1 MKKIILLLFFIP
13 LVSFADWGKTGHRVI
28 GEIAAM
34 NLTPEATAAVKSLLE
49 GRSIARIGTWAD
61 EIRSN
66 PAYNKYTTWH
76 YVNLP
81 LDKKYEEVE
90 HNGDNVVKAINLC
103 IAGLKNAD
111 TSQEEKA
118 FYLKYLI
125 HCLADLHQPL
135 HTGRE
140 EDKGGN
146 SIYLKYF
153 GRKTN
158 LHRVWDT
165 NLIEDYGMSYTE
177 LAQNLMG
184 RNNDPVTIGTAED
197 WANESHQEV
206 AKIYSEIEEGQ
217 NLGYLYN
224 YNNLPLVKDKLY
236 KAGIRLAAV
245 LNDIFKA

>member
-1 MKKIILLLFFIP
+1 MLK
-13 LVSFADWGKTGHRVI
+13 V
-28 GEIAAM
+28 
-34 NLTPEATAAVKSLLE
+34 LE
-49 GRSIARIGTWAD
+49 
-61 EIRSN
+61 
-66 PAYNKYTTWH
+66 K
-76 YVNLP
+76 
-81 LDKKYEEVE
+81 
-90 HNGDNVVKAINLC
+90 
-103 IAGLKNAD
+103 
-111 TSQEEKA
+111 EKA

-165 NLIEDYGMSYTE
+165 NIIEDYGMSYTE

-184 RNNDPVTIGTAED
+184 RNNDPVTIGTPED

-206 AKIYSEIEEGQ
+206 LKIYSEIEEGQ

-224 YNNLPLVKDKLY
+224 YKNLPLVKDKLY
-236 KAGIRLAAV
+236 KAGVRLAAV

>member
-1 MKKIILLLFFIP
+1 MKKTLLVLLFIP
-13 LVSFADWGKTGHRVI
+13 MAIFADWGKTGHRVI
-28 GEIAAM
+28 GEIASR
-34 NLTPEATAAVKSLLE
+34 NLTPEAAKAVNDLLE

-66 PAYNKYTTWH
+66 PAFNKYTSWH

-81 LDKKYEEVE
+81 LDKKYEEVK
-90 HNGDNVVKAINLC
+90 HDGDNVVKAINLC
-103 IAGLKNAD
+103 IASLKNEKSTKD
-111 TSQEEKA
+111 EKA

-135 HTGRE
+135 HTGRA

-146 SIYLKYF
+146 AIYLKYF

-165 NLIEDYGMSYTE
+165 DIINDYGMSYTE
-177 LAQNLMG
+177 LSTNLMG
-184 RNNDPVTIGTAED
+184 RNNVPVEIGTAAD
-197 WANESHQEV
+197 WANESHEEV
-206 AKIYSEIEEGQ
+206 AKIYSEVKEVD

-245 LNDIFKA
+245 LNDIFSA